1 MSVSSFYQPPTVV
14 PTEEI
19 SKSEDVPIKAE
30 CNIFGFLLAILAL
43 VFHVAVLVPLFL
55 PLTLIIISSEGRSV
69 IFSSPYYLIFSQI
82 LMVISYAAMAYF
94 NLRSLTNPEVSVT
107 LQKFKITWP
116 LIITPLVNFVYLVCL
131 VAANLKG
138 ASERDAA
145 PVYFFSILIFI
156 GCLMVAGLYY
166 CTFLLFSEELDPE
179 SCLIFWKPYS
189 VSNRRSAYN
198 NRDYN

>member
-1 MSVSSFYQPPTVV
+1 MSVSSFYQPPTVF
-14 PTEEI
+14 PTAISI
-19 SKSEDVPIKAE
+19 SKPEDKAE
-30 CNIFGFLLAILAL
+30 RNIFGFLLAILAL
-43 VFHVAVLVPLFL
+43 VFHTAVPL
-55 PLTLIIISSEGRSV
+55 TIIIGICSEGRSV
-69 IFSSPYYLIFSQI
+69 FSEPYYLISSWI
-82 LMVISYAAMAYF
+82 LIAISYTAMAYF
-94 NLRSLTNPEVSVT
+94 NLRSLTNSEVSVT
-107 LQKFKITWP
+107 PQKFKITWP

-131 VAANLKG
+131 VAGNLKG